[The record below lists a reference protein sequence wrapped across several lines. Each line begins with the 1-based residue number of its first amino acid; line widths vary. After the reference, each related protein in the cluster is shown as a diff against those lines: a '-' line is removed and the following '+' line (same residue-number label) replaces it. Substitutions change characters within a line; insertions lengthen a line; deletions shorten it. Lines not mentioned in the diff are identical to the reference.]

1 MMDFSRVGNKIQEL
15 RKYRG
20 YTQKELAKDI
30 CTQAQISK
38 IEKGT
43 IVPYSSTMFYIAE
56 RLGASMYYFF
66 EEALTDRSDYVRSV
80 FSMLETCR
88 FEHDYVSMRELLSR
102 EEDNPIFKIGYYE
115 QYMLWHKAICAYEL
129 DKDPERAL
137 ELASSALDAYHK
149 GIYTERKGEIIN
161 AMAIIYNLEH
171 EYRKA
176 ADICRKAL
184 QDHQSLV
191 HPENKYIEL
200 KLTYTLTKALTYQ
213 GAYQQSIDWC
223 SKGIDR
229 CIDLQNSYVLG
240 ELLYQRGQNR
250 LVLGFDESALQDWSQ
265 ACSMFD
271 TMKQIGLAD
280 HIRQEID
287 DYKKDGTIH
296 LHTLQ

>member
-1 MMDFSRVGNKIQEL
+1 MDFSRVGRKIQEL

-43 IVPYSSTMFYIAE
+43 IVPYASTMFYIAE
-56 RLGASMYYFF
+56 RLGANMYYFF
-66 EEALTDRSDYVRSV
+66 EEALTERSDYVRSV
-80 FSMLETCR
+80 FSMLETYR
-88 FEHDYVSMRELLSR
+88 FEHDYASMRELLSK
-102 EEDNPIFKIGYYE
+102 EQNNPIFKIGYYE
-115 QYMLWHKAICAYEL
+115 QYMLWHEAICAYEI
-129 DKDPERAL
+129 DNDPTRAL
-137 ELASSALDAYHK
+137 ELASAALDAYHK
-149 GIYTERKGEIIN
+149 GIYTERKGEITN

-171 EYRKA
+171 EYKKA

-184 QDHQSLV
+184 QDHQDLMN
-191 HPENKYIEL
+191 PENKSIEL
-200 KLTYTLTKALTYQ
+200 KLIYTLTKALTYQ

-223 SKGIDR
+223 TRGIDR
-229 CIDLQNSYVLG
+229 CIDLQNSYVFG
-240 ELLYQRGQNR
+240 ELLYQRGQNL
-250 LVLGFDESALQDWSQ
+250 LVLGFDDSALQDWGQ

-280 HIRQEID
+280 HIRQEIN
-287 DYKKDGTIH
+287 DYKKDGIIH